1 MCPSSVPATAT
12 ALGSDVSHLTSEVVR
27 LASAEDT
34 GHGDDSS
41 DPRRSPRDGHRGCGV
56 GRPTAHSLPR
66 PLYPGREE
74 GPPGG
79 AVPRPTCTFQPW
91 NEDVPFR
98 PLSSSISSL
107 PNLRFPEQNG
117 FPPFLR

>member
-41 DPRRSPRDGHRGCGV
+41 DPRQREPQGRAQRLRGGQ
-56 GRPTAHSLPR
+56 AH
-66 PLYPGREE
+66 
-74 GPPGG
+74 GPQPPQTT
-79 AVPRPTCTFQPW
+79 VPRA
-91 NEDVPFR
+91 
-98 PLSSSISSL
+98 
-107 PNLRFPEQNG
+107 
-117 FPPFLR
+117 